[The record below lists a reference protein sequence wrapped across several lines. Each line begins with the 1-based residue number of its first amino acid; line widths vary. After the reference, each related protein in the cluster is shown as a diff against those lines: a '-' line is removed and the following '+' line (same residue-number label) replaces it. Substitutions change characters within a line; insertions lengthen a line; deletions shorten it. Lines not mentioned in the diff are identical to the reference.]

1 MKPYSNKVKAV
12 WSAQNARICFQQQ
25 SRTKEYLKEIRRAPE
40 APIFLYIELYDR
52 TIHPFNKR
60 SVQDVRALQYSQAL
74 GVMKLLLVLA
84 HLALTASAFLDVLR
98 PPLRARRVHILYMI
112 AFG

>member
-1 MKPYSNKVKAV
+1 MKPYSSKVSAV
-12 WSAQNARICFQQQ
+12 WSAQNAKVCFQQQ

-74 GVMKLLLVLA
+74 GVMKLLVLA

-98 PPLRARRVHILYMI
+98 PPLRARRVHILYKI
-112 AFG
+112 ALG